1 MQTLYKRSSVI
12 GCFALLLA
20 IVIGAAF
27 ITKRQLD
34 IQVRTAVSVI
44 HTRQVLLQLSQT
56 ESLLKDA
63 ETGQRGYLYTGK
75 KEYLAPYHLAVS
87 NVDSHIDALAKLTA
101 DNPEQRARIVS
112 LRNQTRAKLAEL
124 AETIKVYDSGNKDQ
138 AKELVIADSGSA
150 PWASETATVETI
162 ATPIAPPIW
171 NDELFRPD
179 ASPASASVTPA
190 SEPIEPAT

>member
-63 ETGQRGYLYTGK
+63 ETG
-75 KEYLAPYHLAVS
+75 
-87 NVDSHIDALAKLTA
+87 
-101 DNPEQRARIVS
+101 
-112 LRNQTRAKLAEL
+112 
-124 AETIKVYDSGNKDQ
+124 
-138 AKELVIADSGSA
+138 
-150 PWASETATVETI
+150 
-162 ATPIAPPIW
+162 
-171 NDELFRPD
+171 
-179 ASPASASVTPA
+179 
-190 SEPIEPAT
+190 